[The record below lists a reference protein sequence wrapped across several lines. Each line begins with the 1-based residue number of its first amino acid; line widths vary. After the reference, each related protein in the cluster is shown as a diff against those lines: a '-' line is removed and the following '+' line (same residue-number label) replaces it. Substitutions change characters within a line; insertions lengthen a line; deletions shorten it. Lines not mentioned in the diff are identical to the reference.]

1 MAAVARVFRGSLFLM
16 SPAAGA
22 AGTAAGAKKAGAAA
36 AAATKKRTKAASTKP
51 RTLTGIT
58 KPLPVSEEFRRFAGG
73 APEVAR
79 SEAVKLVWAHI
90 KAHGLQ
96 DPAKKSEINCDAT
109 LKSLFGGRD
118 RIGMMEISKLLGPH
132 FLKN

>member
-16 SPAAGA
+16 SPAAGT
-22 AGTAAGAKKAGAAA
+22 GKAAGAKAAA
-36 AAATKKRTKAASTKP
+36 AAATKKRTKAPSTEP
-51 RTLTGIT
+51 RVPTGIS
-58 KPLPVSEEFRRFAGG
+58 KPIPVSAELSRFAGG

-79 SEAVKLVWAHI
+79 SQAVKLIWAHI

-96 DPAKKSEINCDAT
+96 DPAKKTEINCDAT

-118 RIGMMEISKLLGPH
+118 RIGMLEIMKLLRPH

>member
-36 AAATKKRTKAASTKP
+36 AATKKRTKAASTKP
-51 RTLTGIT
+51 MAPTGIT

-79 SEAVKLVWAHI
+79 SEAVKLIWAHI